1 MALKKYIPER
11 DRIVIFSDNNEADVA
26 IVYDRTDDA
35 LYASSETQ
43 EYCIPISDTRSYVG
57 KTGRIYLLGANQDYI
72 SDTVRLAALERS
84 IVLRQITQFNKPVE
98 EVTSGLNIQKI
109 LLYVLIGVLVLAVI
123 FK

>member
-1 MALKKYIPER
+1 MALRKYVPER